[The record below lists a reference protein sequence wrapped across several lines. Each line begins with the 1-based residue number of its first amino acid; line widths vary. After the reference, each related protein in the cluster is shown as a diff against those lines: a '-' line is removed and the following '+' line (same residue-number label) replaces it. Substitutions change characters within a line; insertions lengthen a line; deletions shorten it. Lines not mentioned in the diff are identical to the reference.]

1 MFLRGCDSA
10 AAGSSGADSLSKQ
23 NFFDFTTYSR
33 GVLADVARGG
43 LKQDLT
49 AILEETLVPRLHPY
63 LGRAQNTED
72 LIMDLSQDPELASRE
87 MAGYQMLEG
96 AFNIHSTSVK
106 AWKAFLMSAYES
118 SVPTR
123 DEQFNEV
130 EDATPYARILP
141 SYSEALNDL
150 VLSAGSGDIG
160 NDGFRRARRWLGHH
174 ELADEQCELLAE
186 QIVAQ
191 IRLRCS
197 EDQGPFL
204 SFGEFVNRRVGTAS
218 ESFSNRGVLQTAID
232 LANDPNLTS
241 AQPGVG
247 VQGELFTHED
257 GEEIQDID
265 DRVLNPTALLANTA
279 DGSPATLLQGDL
291 LQQIEAEA
299 WCEAIVQRAP
309 DFVDIQQSAGTELA
323 ELNEVNAKFGRRFEM
338 VSFRWLS
345 AQEI

>member
-1 MFLRGCDSA
+1 
-10 AAGSSGADSLSKQ
+10 
-23 NFFDFTTYSR
+23 
-33 GVLADVARGG
+33 
-43 LKQDLT
+43 
-49 AILEETLVPRLHPY
+49 
-63 LGRAQNTED
+63 
-72 LIMDLSQDPELASRE
+72 
-87 MAGYQMLEG
+87 
-96 AFNIHSTSVK
+96 
-106 AWKAFLMSAYES
+106 MSAYES

-174 ELADEQCELLAE
+174 ELTDEQCELLAE

-241 AQPGVG
+241 AQPRVG

-257 GEEIQDID
+257 GAGIQDID
-265 DRVLNPTALLANTA
+265 VRVLNPTALLGSTA

-291 LQQIEAEA
+291 LQQIGAVTSVRSDTFRIRAYGNSIARNGQVEAEA
-299 WCEAIVQRAP
+299 WCEAIVQRVP